1 MADGD
6 VIAYSVRLFH
16 LCPVRPRNVISLGTD
31 RSEPLEAAGSKVS
44 FLQCGGKGWFRF
56 DGWQGREPFMSDV
69 HRTRADQGEGAGQD
83 GTRTISLRA
92 LLGLQLSNQSMHQA
106 NTHTYTSILARG
118 SGGVAILLFSPKC
131 S

>member
-1 MADGD
+1 MADGE

-44 FLQCGGKGWFRF
+44 FLQCGGKGWFSF

-69 HRTRADQGEGAGQD
+69 HRTRADQGEVAGQD
-83 GTRTISLRA
+83 ACSLSRMRGARLYSLVGDEFSSVRGVRMGNRT
-92 LLGLQLSNQSMHQA
+92 
-106 NTHTYTSILARG
+106 Y
-118 SGGVAILLFSPKC
+118 
-131 S
+131 